1 MLMAIRLRRKHSK
14 EVFNNREHPAT
25 GVFFFAW
32 TGTEFE
38 FRVHMSLGPDL
49 VKKISLK
56 YEPSAMVPIRFRN
69 YDILLRTDEKGNA
82 VQLFI
87 GKATEDGRIK
97 GERYA
102 RIMKFDN
109 EGKLIKD
116 HWDRKGKTY

>member
-1 MLMAIRLRRKHSK
+1 
-14 EVFNNREHPAT
+14 
-25 GVFFFAW
+25 
-32 TGTEFE
+32 
-38 FRVHMSLGPDL
+38 MSLGPLL

-56 YEPSAMVPIRFRN
+56 YEPSAMVSIRFRN

-87 GKATEDGRIK
+87 GKANEEGRIK